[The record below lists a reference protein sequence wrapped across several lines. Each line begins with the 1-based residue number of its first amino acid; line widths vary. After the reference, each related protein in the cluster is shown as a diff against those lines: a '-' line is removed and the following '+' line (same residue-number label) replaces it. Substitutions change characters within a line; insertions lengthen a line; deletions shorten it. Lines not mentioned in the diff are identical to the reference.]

1 MFTVTKEIHFSYGH
15 RLLDY
20 DGKCSHPHG
29 HNGKLEIEIAAETLD
44 HRGMVV
50 DFDDIKR
57 TLKTWVDD
65 HLDHLMILRK
75 DDPLAAVLS
84 QMKEPTFLMDS
95 NPTAEN
101 IARIVY
107 EHVAA
112 LGFPVRRVT
121 LWETVGS
128 FATYA
133 SRGT

>member
-29 HNGKLEIEIAAETLD
+29 HNGILEIEIAADRLD

-50 DFDDIKR
+50 DFDEIKR
-57 TLKTWVDD
+57 TLKTWVDQ

-75 DDPLAAVLS
+75 DDPLIALLS
-84 QMKEPTFLMDS
+84 KLEEPVHLMDS

-101 IARIVY
+101 IARVVF
-107 EHVAA
+107 EQAKA
-112 LGFPVRRVT
+112 MGFSVRRVT
-121 LWETVGS
+121 LWETPGS
-128 FATYA
+128 NATYEP
-133 SRGT
+133 G